1 MDESR
6 PTYPT
11 HHRTSIQ
18 VLGAKCSELR
28 VIDLSYAALI
38 SDIALRAIVR
48 CCKVFRSL
56 SPHLCILCER
66 DEWGREIRAGTCHD
80 NHSFMSALIRMVP
93 PLLCSPRWCSLTYIQ
108 SHATMRSCNRDSSTS
123 TWPGVRGSASSLLW
137 FVVTSAC
144 LCACWWASQCLCDS
158 QFCLCSCPF
167 CHSFRA
173 PCVHIIDLLCCKP
186 QSEEQSR

>member
-1 MDESR
+1 M
-6 PTYPT
+6 
-11 HHRTSIQ
+11 
-18 VLGAKCSELR
+18 LGAKCSELR

-93 PLLCSPRWCSLTYIQ
+93 PLLSFSKVVLTHIHPITRNDALMQQGLVDFNVAWCEGLSKQ
-108 SHATMRSCNRDSSTS
+108 SFM
-123 TWPGVRGSASSLLW
+123 VRGYVCVSVCLL
-137 FVVTSAC
+137 VGESVS
-144 LCACWWASQCLCDS
+144 
-158 QFCLCSCPF
+158 
-167 CHSFRA
+167 
-173 PCVHIIDLLCCKP
+173 V
-186 QSEEQSR
+186 